1 MSIFGNGVVNGWT
14 VAQTAPF
21 SIQISQGYGNIN
33 FRSGRSN
40 FTFTIEN
47 IAPNAITYVYARK
60 RTKVTFSEDVEFIL
74 DGSPDISD
82 PNFILLAKITSGA
95 ASIQTIDNSVR
106 QEIGFIELIKAAI
119 RLHKHRG
126 GSLNPSKID
135 LESEVKGQLP
145 PFRVADFDA
154 EKINTGTLDL
164 ERMPVLDHQDLQNV
178 GLLTHD
184 QLDSFVKTLETSNK
198 EFFGEISTANLL
210 QFIIAA
216 KLIYEDPDSPLF
228 IDKIVDEN
236 FINEFCVIPGI
247 TPNTYIDFDNSTATI
262 DLEQHNVKGIPPK
275 SGTSFFVNYDTALAW
290 RSAFL
295 LDDLTVSGDSVTLAL
310 NEGDETSIQSIE
322 TFESATAP
330 DQKLTDES
338 GGIGLFQKQTI
349 ITLDN
354 ASILSHSNATNV
366 FEGFYSGKFSHQQS
380 IRSQYIKEFDTAQNW
395 SSFDSF
401 VLHTKCLDIIHGP
414 VKIYF
419 TSNSGENSA
428 DFTILE
434 QDEVTDNPNPSF
446 NGFEIRVVDMASIPF
461 RDNVKSFTI
470 YTDDTVNPFTFF
482 VDDINIQRAVLLPEE
497 GTLKL
502 RYSTSSQV
510 SFVSIDWDSIEPP
523 GTQLDIRARSS
534 NGTAFLT
541 RSTYTPL
548 LESGDLIN
556 LEGTDIEIEVVFT
569 PDRDRINA
577 PILNSLRL
585 LILTEAETDGFSIN
599 TQQEFVRGDSENI
612 EISDIPSVELD
623 TPIYVNSFYFALSN
637 IVEQVNRTSEEIING
652 ELAFFGND
660 SPVSPNQILKAIED
674 DQNTTKTSK
683 FFEPRSVKR
692 LFNRNYLVADS
703 YNDRVL
709 ELDEDGK
716 LVSGVGSI
724 NYEHNGALVFP
735 MAASVDVRTGILY
748 IVWSK
753 RISFKTVNLSKLTI
767 QTTTQQVQLI
777 EDFDKILNLTKSELE
792 TVNAEGQIMPV
803 YLSAQNA
810 GLVQN
815 LPSTDTFIFFDD
827 EAVNTGIQN
836 DSVFYQAIAT
846 GLGIPCFVGNFAYV
860 DGLFT
865 PTFADKLSDDSL
877 IVGNAT
883 VAVKD
888 YEFPTELNE
897 SFTRNS
903 NVSSLIQID
912 TNNNVIF
919 GSDIMSFSP
928 FFPGGI
934 KTITN
939 NLWLVGGIRPT
950 GIEGNIDEQ
959 NPFNFRTFSSDI
971 DLRQSQKET
980 LKQIMF
986 GGSSPFVG
994 SVVLLDRSVGTTI
1007 FQYTSAEGV
1016 IVSDV
1021 DIDGFGQYVVAE
1033 SSLEKSGR
1041 IIKLDSLGNIIFSF
1055 GEGIYQIINSVNV
1068 QVDDSFLIST

>member
-1 MSIFGNGVVNGWT
+1 MSVFGNGVVDGWIIS
-14 VAQTAPF
+14 QTSPF

-40 FTFTIEN
+40 FPFTI
-47 IAPNAITYVYARK
+47 ADVPPNAISYVYARK
-60 RTKVTFSEDVEFIL
+60 RTRVTFSEDVEFLL
-74 DGSPDISD
+74 DGSPDIAD
-82 PNFILLAKITSGA
+82 PNFILLAKIISGS
-95 ASIQTIDNSVR
+95 ASIQSIDNSVR
-106 QEIGFIELIKAAI
+106 QEIGFIELIKSAI

-126 GSLNPSKID
+126 GSINPSKID
-135 LESEVKGQLP
+135 LASEVKGQLP

-154 EKINTGTLDL
+154 EKITTGTLSL
-164 ERMPVLDHQDLQNV
+164 ERMPVLDHQDLQSV

-184 QLDSFVKTLETSNK
+184 QLDSFVKTLESSNK

-247 TPNTYIDFDNSTATI
+247 TPNTFLDFDNSTATI
-262 DLEQHNVKGIPPK
+262 DLEQHNIKGISPK
-275 SGTSFFVNYDTALAW
+275 TGTSFFVNFDTALAW

-295 LDDLTVSGDSVTLAL
+295 LNDLTISGDSVTLSL

-322 TFESATAP
+322 TFESATEP
-330 DQKLTDES
+330 DQKLTDEA
-338 GGIGLFQKQTI
+338 GGINLFKKQTI

-380 IRSQYIKEFDTAQNW
+380 IRSQYVKEFDSIQNW

-401 VLHTKCLDIIHGP
+401 VLHIKCLDIIHGP

-419 TSNSGENSA
+419 TSSSGDNSA

-446 NGFEIRVVDMASIPF
+446 NGFELRVVDMASIPF
-461 RDNVKSFTI
+461 RDSIKSFTI
-470 YTDDTVNPFTFF
+470 YADDTVNPFTFF

-497 GTLKL
+497 GNLKL
-502 RYSTSSQV
+502 RYSTNSQV
-510 SFVSIDWDSIEPP
+510 SFVSIDWDSIEPA
-523 GTQLDIRARSS
+523 GTQIDVRARSA

-569 PDRDRINA
+569 PDGDRLSA
-577 PILNSLRL
+577 PILNSLRIL
-585 LILTEAETDGFSIN
+585 VLTEAETDGFSIN
-599 TQQEFVRGDSENI
+599 TQQEFIRGNSQNI
-612 EISDIPSVELD
+612 NVSDIPNVELD
-623 TPIYVNSFYFALSN
+623 TPIYVDSFYFSLSN
-637 IVEQVNRTSEEIING
+637 IIEQVNRSSEGTIDG
-652 ELAFFGND
+652 ELAFFGSN
-660 SPVSPNQILKAIED
+660 SPVSPNQVLKAIED
-674 DQNTTKTSK
+674 EQVTTRTSK
-683 FFEPRSVKR
+683 FFNPRSVKR
-692 LFNRNYLVADS
+692 LFNRNYLIADS

-709 ELDEDGK
+709 EFNENGNLIN
-716 LVSGVGSI
+716 GVGSI
-724 NYEHNGALVFP
+724 NYEHNGSVVFP
-735 MAASVDVRTGILY
+735 IGASVDVRTGILY
-748 IVWSK
+748 VVWSK

-792 TVNAEGQIMPV
+792 TVNAEGQVMPV

-810 GLVQN
+810 GLIQN

-827 EAVNTGIQN
+827 EAVSTGIQN
-836 DSVFYQAIAT
+836 NSIFYKAIVT
-846 GLGIPCFVGNFAYV
+846 GLGIPCFVGNFAYI
-860 DGLFT
+860 DGIFT

-877 IVGNAT
+877 LVGNAT
-883 VAVKD
+883 IAVKD
-888 YEFPTELNE
+888 YEFPAELDE
-897 SFTRNS
+897 GFTRNS
-903 NVSSLIQID
+903 NVSGLIQID

-928 FFPGGI
+928 FFPGGV
-934 KTITN
+934 KPITN
-939 NLWLVGGIRPT
+939 NLWLIGGIRPT

-959 NPFNFRTFSSDI
+959 NPFNFRNLSSDD
-971 DLRQSQKET
+971 DLRSTQKET
-980 LKQIMF
+980 LKQLIF
-986 GGSSPFVG
+986 GGPSPFVG
-994 SVVLLDRSVGTTI
+994 AAVLLDRSVGTTI

-1021 DIDGFGQYVVAE
+1021 DIDGVGQYVVAE

-1041 IIKLDSLGNIIFSF
+1041 IIKLDTLGNIVFSF